1 MQLEL
6 KQIIIQPGNQLLL
19 KDITWPMFETL
30 LTELGE
36 SRASRLSYSKGTL
49 EIMVP
54 LPEHEIGKV
63 LIGNLVEAL
72 LEELGIE
79 FWSLGSTTFKN
90 EKMAQGVEP
99 DTCFYIQNEA
109 AVRGKNRIDLETD
122 PPPDLAIEIDLT
134 SRTQFN
140 NYQALGVPELW
151 RYNGRNL
158 QISVLQEGKIHTVRS
173 QSPVSQLPNHRTH
186 PPVFTAKQN
195 RRQKRRHESISILGE
210 SANLAIDLSDRAL
223 KRSIYPIAR

>member
-6 KQIIIQPGNQLLL
+6 KQIMIQPGNQLLL

-54 LPEHEIGKV
+54 LMEHEV
-63 LIGNLVEAL
+63 D
-72 LEELGIE
+72 IE
-79 FWSLGSTTFKN
+79 FWPLGSTTFKN
-90 EKMAQGVEP
+90 ENIAQGVEP
-99 DTCFYIQNEA
+99 DACFYIQNEA

-140 NYQALGVPELW
+140 NYEALGVPELW

-158 QISVLQEGKIHTVRS
+158 QMGVLQ
-173 QSPVSQLPNHRTH
+173 N
-186 PPVFTAKQN
+186 AKYIQ
-195 RRQKRRHESISILGE
+195 
-210 SANLAIDLSDRAL
+210 SDRSLQFPNFPITELIPQYLQESKTAGRNVAM
-223 KRSIYPIAR
+223 KAFRSWVKAQI